1 MELENK
7 LLGLLILVI
16 GIVAIYICLKNQ
28 SKDFDPALA
37 DEGLIVFGI
46 VSIFM
51 GLAALF
57 GAIDFF
63 NFMTK

>member
-7 LLGLLILVI
+7 LIGLLVLVI
-16 GIVAIYICLKNQ
+16 GIIAIYISLKDP

-46 VSIFM
+46 IGIFI

-57 GAIDFF
+57 GAIDFL
-63 NFMTK
+63 NFMNK